1 MEEITKFVGD
11 EDGFT
16 GAEKA
21 LLTVVA
27 LGIVLL
33 VAAAIKKGADASA
46 KTGADALNK
55 QKYGST
61 VSFP

>member
-1 MEEITKFVGD
+1 MDELKNFIGD

-33 VAAAIKKGADASA
+33 VAAAIKKGAEASSQTA
-46 KTGADALNK
+46 ADALTK
-55 QKYGST
+55 QKYGSA